1 MECDASTSRRFSR
14 LLVLTRCIYFFCLGF
29 WFVMYVRS
37 MHPRVLWRDVDIPAR
52 LYLHL
57 EFRVYIYFFF
67 GVWTVTVFFPL
78 SKHMVHP
85 GGYPS
90 WGWLIGLSLD
100 RDKVLYK
107 LFYLIR
113 GWLDKGSLSVI
124 SRCHRSFTP
133 YTIHKR
139 NTDCQRLSHSDW
151 YPKLWIPF
159 LLPVP
164 LKLLALLGLFS
175 IDVDRKWRT
184 NPGRLLA
191 DHHVRVLR
199 SGENFFRTRSLGKR
213 DS

>member
-29 WFVMYVRS
+29 GFVMYVRS
-37 MHPRVLWRDVDIPAR
+37 MHPRVLWRVVDIPAR

-67 GVWTVTVFFPL
+67 GVWTVTALFFFFPL

-107 LFYLIR
+107 LFYPDQGMTRQGL
-113 GWLDKGSLSVI
+113 SLCHFKMSPFIYSV
-124 SRCHRSFTP
+124 HHTQ
-133 YTIHKR
+133 TEH
-139 NTDCQRLSHSDW
+139 RLSTIVTFW
-151 YPKLWIPF
+151 LIPQ
-159 LLPVP
+159 
-164 LKLLALLGLFS
+164 
-175 IDVDRKWRT
+175 IVDSFPSTRAT
-184 NPGRLLA
+184 
-191 DHHVRVLR
+191 
-199 SGENFFRTRSLGKR
+199 ETTRSPRVVFHWCRSEMTHQSG
-213 DS
+213 